1 MTRDDLTE
9 RERYV
14 ISRVLDTER
23 HGGAW
28 ATLAYQADQ
37 QAALR
42 LARLGV
48 VEAAEDRRDF
58 IVRRANGVRIEDLA

>member
-1 MTRDDLTE
+1 MTREDLTE

-14 ISRVLDTER
+14 IGRVLDSER
-23 HGGAW
+23 HGATW

-37 QAALR
+37 QAAIR
-42 LARLGV
+42 LARLGL
-48 VEAAEDRRDF
+48 VEAGEDASNF